1 VLRVYGD
8 PEHAAD
14 ICGQWRDAGS
24 TVTVRINGAADKDG
38 NPVIVAYD
46 RSLLFPNDH
55 GLIEAFSEPPTTTQG
70 ATTMDTQV
78 LYAIRETLLDG
89 TVPPSRRMDAAIA
102 QLDAAI
108 AKENALD
115 SIVALFMGEA
125 PTSDVARTFLMQ
137 THRILKDAE
146 LV

>member
-1 VLRVYGD
+1 MIREVCVYVDGRVLRVYGD

-46 RSLLFPNDH
+46 RSLLFPND
-55 GLIEAFSEPPTTTQG
+55 QG